1 MRDYIIHEAQSRA
14 AFGRLSALVR
24 RITNWQTRKDLKTLL
39 KMSDYQL
46 RDIGLNK
53 VQVLGLINL
62 PLSCDLAWELER
74 LGKDTHTISQTQ
86 FEGETRCLPLSPAE
100 GGPVLFARSYMA
112 GK

>member
-62 PLSCDLAWELER
+62 PLSCDLRWEIER
-74 LGKDTHTISQTQ
+74 LGHEAQSFSQTKNAS
-86 FEGETRCLPLSPAE
+86 LPLSPAE

>member
-24 RITNWQTRKDLKTLL
+24 RITNWQTRKDLKCLL

-46 RDIGLNK
+46 RDIGLSK
-53 VQVLGLINL
+53 AQVLGLVNL

-74 LGKDTHTISQTQ
+74 LGHEAEKLAVAPSQ
-86 FEGETRCLPLSPAE
+86 PLGATSAKGHVLKPNTCN
-100 GGPVLFARSYMA
+100 PV
-112 GK
+112 